1 MSSLS
6 CVTLRYRSPSDKIW
20 LDDSEAQSIHC
31 RDQGEVRGW
40 IWSEGI
46 GGDKFSPDFC
56 SVWVKNALEDTEVW
70 YR

>member
-1 MSSLS
+1 M
-6 CVTLRYRSPSDKIW
+6 
-20 LDDSEAQSIHC
+20 DDSEAQSIHC

-46 GGDKFSPDFC
+46 GGDNFPPDFC